1 MKRSSE
7 ADPLTHVVVDRP
19 ATVQQ
24 ADHVWRS
31 WFVWTTAG
39 ETLGFTV
46 PAAAAALTA
55 HRSAWVTVPALLI
68 AGAVE
73 GALLGLAQATV
84 LRRMLPGL
92 RARRWVVATSA
103 AAVLAWLIGLLPS
116 VFGGQLTT
124 WPAWLQIVVGGLGGT
139 ILLLSIGTAQWLVLR
154 GHLPRAGRWIAITA
168 GAWLAGLAAFMIVAT
183 PLWHEGQ
190 STLLIA
196 TIGAVAGLMMA
207 ATVAAITGFGLVRL
221 PRSREVASGT

>member
-1 MKRSSE
+1 MHAVTE
-7 ADPLTHVVVDRP
+7 RP
-19 ATVQQ
+19 AS
-24 ADHVWRS
+24 ALRHDHVWRS
-31 WFVWTTAG
+31 WFGWTTAG

-55 HRSAWVTVPALLI
+55 DRSAWVTVPALLA

-84 LRRMLPGL
+84 LRRVLPAL
-92 RARRWVVATSA
+92 PASRWVIATSA
-103 AAVLAWLIGLLPS
+103 AAVVAWLIGLLPS

-124 WPAWLQIVVGGLGGT
+124 WPAWLQIAAGGIGGT
-139 ILLLSIGTAQWLVLR
+139 ILLLSIGSAQWLVLR
-154 GHLPRAGRWIAITA
+154 DHLPRAGRWIAITA
-168 GAWLAGLAAFMIVAT
+168 GAWLAGLAAFMVVAT

-190 STLLIA
+190 PALLIA
-196 TIGAVAGLMMA
+196 VIGAFAGLVMA

-221 PRSREVASGT
+221 LRSGRIASGT